1 MARSTGPSSEG
12 AQLRAHRPLPLDCPG
27 RGESA
32 RVRRQAL
39 VDQVRAEAAARSAAG
54 AGAAALRARLRRLQ
68 ALEAHARAALLPGGG
83 AGAAAPSAAAAG
95 AAPAGAPASG
105 GPGPA
110 AAPPPL
116 AAGRPAFPA
125 KAHQLAAGGVGPA
138 TAAAAAAE
146 QGAAELAGSPERA
159 TALARILTPPGEG
172 GAGSPNRSGTPP
184 QVGPCLQAPTC
195 TKRGRAVASVHSLFA
210 LSREGMLW

>member
-39 VDQVRAEAAARSAAG
+39 VDQVRAEAAARSAA
-54 AGAAALRARLRRLQ
+54 
-68 ALEAHARAALLPGGG
+68 G